1 MKNITIED
9 LKAII
14 DLMESYNGVLISDY
28 NDTLDNEELFL
39 LHKLKEI
46 YNETN

>member
-9 LKAII
+9 LKSII
-14 DLMESYNGVLISDY
+14 ELMEAYNGVLISDY
-28 NDTLDNEELFL
+28 NDTLDNNELIL
-39 LHKLKEI
+39 LDKLKEI